1 MPPDILNLPQYQV
14 LRAED
19 IGHDYHIY
27 TETAVHPET
36 CIHCGATAIV
46 GFGRREQLI
55 RDLPIHGKQ
64 VGIYVDTRR
73 YRCKS
78 CGKTFYEP
86 LPGIDEKRRMTQRM
100 AAWLGEQSLRQTFA
114 RLAEETGVSNMTVK
128 AVFDD
133 HAARMARNLRIETPE
148 MLGIDEIH
156 LIRKPRAILTN
167 ARSCLVVEILD
178 NRDKK
183 TVTRYL
189 SGLPDR
195 ERVRCVAM
203 DMWRPYRDA
212 AREVLPWAAVV
223 VDKFHVLRM
232 ANQALDDVRKSVG
245 AGLPIGRRRT
255 LMRDR
260 KALLMRPEDLGMEE
274 TLHLSGWLRN
284 VPLLDAAY
292 RAKEGLYGVYE
303 ERSKTKALRRYQEW
317 EDALEEGIRD
327 TFQPVVTAFRNWRT
341 EIFAHFDWRVTN
353 ACAESANNLIRI
365 ANRMGRGYSFDVLR
379 ARILLANHAGHRKR
393 KIFRRREP
401 GATDAEAMAYFSL
414 QTTLEGSDEISEG
427 VDTSTLLKLVEEG
440 EI

>member
-19 IGHDYHIY
+19 IDHDYHIY
-27 TETAVHPET
+27 AETTVHPET
-36 CIHCGATAIV
+36 CIHCGSTAIV

-55 RDLPIHGKQ
+55 RDLPIHGKR
-64 VGIYVDTRR
+64 VGVYVDTRR

-86 LPGIDEKRRMTQRM
+86 LPSIDEKRRMTRRL

-114 RLAEETGVSNMTVK
+114 RLAEEAGVSNMTVK

-183 TVTRYL
+183 TVIRYL

-203 DMWRPYRDA
+203 DMWRPYHDA

-260 KALLMRPEDLGMEE
+260 KALLMRPEDLGMEG
-274 TLHLSGWLRN
+274 TLRLSGWLRN

-317 EDALEEGIRD
+317 EDALEGGIRD
-327 TFQPVVTAFRNWRT
+327 AFQPVVTAFRDWRT

-353 ACAESANNLIRI
+353 ACAESANNLIRV

-393 KIFRRREP
+393 KIFQRRKP
-401 GATDAEAMAYFSL
+401 VATDAEAMAYFSL
-414 QTTLEGSDEISEG
+414 PSTREESDEISEG
-427 VDTSTLLKLVEEG
+427 VDTSTLLRLVEKG
-440 EI
+440 EF